1 MNDTFVLLD
10 AGGGTVDAIT
20 YSVQGRA
27 REVRLKKEEVMA
39 DGKKTE
45 LESVRID

>member
-1 MNDTFVLLD
+1 LLD

-27 REVRLKKEEVMA
+27 RDIRLKKEEVMA
-39 DGKKTE
+39 DGKKTK
-45 LESVRID
+45 LESLKVD